1 MSAELV
7 ALAVVGLLVLRVA
20 WRLSD
25 VREELRQ
32 VRALLVHKEQKE
44 QFLRGTQTDP

>member
-1 MSAELV
+1 MSAELI
-7 ALAVVGLLVLRVA
+7 ALVVVGLLVLRVA

-32 VRALLVHKEQKE
+32 VRALLLHQGQREQL
-44 QFLRGTQTDP
+44 LREARTDP

>member
-7 ALAVVGLLVLRVA
+7 GVIVVGLLVLRVA

-32 VRALLVHKEQKE
+32 VRAHLVKQEERERLL
-44 QFLRGTQTDP
+44 R

>member
-7 ALAVVGLLVLRVA
+7 GLIVVGLLVVRVA

-25 VREELRQ
+25 VREEVRQ
-32 VRALLVHKEQKE
+32 VRAHLARQEERERLL
-44 QFLRGTQTDP
+44 R